1 MVLFSSSPDSNESSS
16 NNFDTPARMIYAPSA
31 RQADLLYLTG
41 LFTEDPFLWFEVNGR
56 QTVMVSDLEFGR
68 AQRVTSSN
76 IQVLSYRQAREEWG
90 MQDRQAR
97 LADYVA
103 AASRHNSVTAWS
115 VPPDFPLKLAYE
127 IQGKKLELKTPD
139 SPFCPERT
147 RKTKTEIEQIKF
159 AIRLAEHGFYHA
171 EQIIKEAVP
180 DSEKRLVWHGEI
192 LTSERLRGEIN
203 AEITR
208 CGGSTNRTIAA
219 PGRQGAD
226 PHESGHGPI
235 RTEQPLII
243 DIFPR
248 LENSG
253 YYGDFTR
260 TLVKGAADE
269 KLNQAFAAVKNARQA
284 VLETIKPGINA
295 GELHR
300 KAADTLAAHGFENKT
315 GNGRPQGFF
324 HGTGHGLGLELHEK
338 PSLGP
343 DSKDTLEIGNV
354 ITVEPGLYYP
364 EWGGVRLEDVAV
376 VTEQGCDNLTAAP
389 TALAIC

>member
-1 MVLFSSSPDSNESSS
+1 MTNPAPSANNSDTSP
-16 NNFDTPARMIYAPSA
+16 RLIYAPSA

-41 LFTEDPFLWFEVNGR
+41 LFTEEPFLWFEANGR
-56 QTVMVSDLEFGR
+56 QIVMVSDLEFGR

-76 IQVLSYRQAREEWG
+76 IQVLSCRQARKEWG
-90 MQDRQAR
+90 MQDQKAR
-97 LADYVA
+97 PADYIA
-103 AASRHNSVTAWS
+103 AASRQNSVAAWQ
-115 VPPDFPLKLAYE
+115 VPPDFPLKLAAE
-127 IQGKKLELKTPD
+127 IQKKRLELYTPD
-139 SPFCPERT
+139 TPFCPERT
-147 RKTKTEIEQIKF
+147 RKTKSEIEQIKF
-159 AIRLAEHGFYHA
+159 AVRLAEHGFYHA
-171 EQIIKEAVP
+171 EQIIKEATLN
-180 DSEKRLVWHGEI
+180 SEKQLVWRGEI
-192 LTSERLRGEIN
+192 LTAERLRGEIN

-208 CGGSTNRTIAA
+208 CGGSINRTIAA

-226 PHESGHGPI
+226 PHESGYGPI
-235 RTEQPLII
+235 RAEQPLVI

-269 KLNQAFAAVKNARQA
+269 KLNQAFTAVKAARQA
-284 VLETIKPGINA
+284 GLEAIKPGISA
-295 GELHR
+295 REPHQ
-300 KAADTLAAHGFENKT
+300 KAAETLAEHGFESKT
-315 GNGRPQGFF
+315 ENGRPHGFF
-324 HGTGHGLGLELHEK
+324 HGLGHGLGLELHEK

-376 VTEQGCDNLTAAP
+376 VTEQGCVNLTAAP
-389 TALAIC
+389 AVLEV